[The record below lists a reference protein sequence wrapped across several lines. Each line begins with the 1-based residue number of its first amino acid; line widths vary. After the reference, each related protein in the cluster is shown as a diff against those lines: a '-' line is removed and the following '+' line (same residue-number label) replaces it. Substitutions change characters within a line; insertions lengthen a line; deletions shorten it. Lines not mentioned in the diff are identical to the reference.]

1 MPPSPYVVTCGSGAL
16 VSSQFILDRPA
27 LALAIFSPASHSAS
41 QIRVDFAATSGGPFG
56 PLARPDGSGLA
67 FVAASGAGVLAGV
80 VPVVSN
86 FGRLTFTDSQVT
98 VCSYLLVPVAR

>member
-1 MPPSPYVVTCGSGAL
+1 MASPYVVNCASGGL
-16 VSSQFILDRPA
+16 VTSMFILDRPA
-27 LALAIFSPASHSAS
+27 TALAIFSPQSHSVS

-56 PLARPDGSGLA
+56 PLARLDGSGLV
-67 FVAASGAGVLAGV
+67 FVAASGAGVLTGV

-98 VCSYLLVPVAR
+98 VCSYLLVPVSR